1 MPEILS
7 NSMNL
12 RSLECVLKCS
22 PYVLRM
28 LQTGQSKHGWVT
40 SEVRMRSRTGVQNPE
55 LEESAA
61 TCFQAQINR
70 KRWKRTWRHFLSAL
84 KSGRVV
90 FSRIS
95 SILYIDGTA
104 VGLVQTCH
112 LTFLGF
118 NPQMQYHTPLIFNA
132 SSKPTV
138 CEFRLAWLHDKFQ
151 ASEGL

>member
-1 MPEILS
+1 M
-7 NSMNL
+7 
-12 RSLECVLKCS
+12 
-22 PYVLRM
+22 
-28 LQTGQSKHGWVT
+28 
-40 SEVRMRSRTGVQNPE
+40 QNPE

-138 CEFRLAWLHDKFQ
+138 CEFRLA
-151 ASEGL
+151 